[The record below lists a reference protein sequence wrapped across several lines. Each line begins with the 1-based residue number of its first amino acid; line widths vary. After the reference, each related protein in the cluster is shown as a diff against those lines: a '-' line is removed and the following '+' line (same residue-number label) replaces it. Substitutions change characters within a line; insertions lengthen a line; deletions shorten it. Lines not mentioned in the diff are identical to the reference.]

1 MTRARPQSAS
11 ARPQAGAEAIVT
23 GTLRTTLPTRPV
35 SAKARAFRPDH
46 LTASEPASHHVPSR
60 RTYLSRIKEQQHLKL
75 CQEAKIKRLELEL
88 ENERACLLVQGAGS
102 MTFSDQTG
110 PLSLEIREKEKAL
123 IAGYAP
129 VPTPNKISPYFA
141 PSSVS
146 SALERRFSELE
157 CRMKNTQSCNQR
169 LTVQL
174 EEERNAR
181 IRAEKEIARL
191 KERLETAERKVK
203 HQV

>member
-60 RTYLSRIKEQQHLKL
+60 RTYLSRIKEQQQLKL

-110 PLSLEIREKEKAL
+110 PLSLI
-123 IAGYAP
+123 
-129 VPTPNKISPYFA
+129 FDW
-141 PSSVS
+141 
-146 SALERRFSELE
+146 
-157 CRMKNTQSCNQR
+157 
-169 LTVQL
+169 
-174 EEERNAR
+174 
-181 IRAEKEIARL
+181 
-191 KERLETAERKVK
+191 
-203 HQV
+203 